1 MDTNLK
7 EAVESGRQVC
17 WLFIS
22 LAKELNKGRHR
33 ETGANL
39 EDSEFHDK
47 KSGKNTRARARITYV
62 LEVSLECVRA
72 CTDFRE
78 YGIPPS

>member
-7 EAVESGRQVC
+7 EAVQSGRQVC

-33 ETGANL
+33 ETPACDL
-39 EDSEFHDK
+39 EQTWKTLSSMIK
-47 KSGKNTRARARITYV
+47 KAGKIHVLAR
-62 LEVSLECVRA
+62 E
-72 CTDFRE
+72 
-78 YGIPPS
+78 